1 VKLRILR
8 EGVTKHEIFTLIGAT
23 VTAIGLTA
31 TTLAISYLSENGLPE
46 GFVKDRC
53 RIKYI
58 VTGDNTYLCRNE
70 KFIYVIPKDEVK
82 NPYINKPVKVMDD
95 GRFK

>member
-1 VKLRILR
+1 MKIQILR
-8 EGVTKHEIFTLIGAT
+8 EGVTKHELITLASTVVVAVG
-23 VTAIGLTA
+23 VTAI
-31 TTLAISYLSENGLPE
+31 TLVTSYLSENGLPE

-58 VTGDNTYLCRNE
+58 VTGDETYLCRNE

-82 NPYINKPVKVMDD
+82 NPYINKPIKVMDD

>member
-1 VKLRILR
+1 VKIKILR
-8 EGVTKHEIFTLIGAT
+8 EGVTKNEIVTLAST
-23 VTAIGLTA
+23 VVVAVGITAI
-31 TTLAISYLSENGLPE
+31 TLVTSYLSENGLPE

-58 VTGDNTYLCRNE
+58 VTGDGAYLCRNE
-70 KFIYVIPKDEVK
+70 KFIYVIPKGEVK